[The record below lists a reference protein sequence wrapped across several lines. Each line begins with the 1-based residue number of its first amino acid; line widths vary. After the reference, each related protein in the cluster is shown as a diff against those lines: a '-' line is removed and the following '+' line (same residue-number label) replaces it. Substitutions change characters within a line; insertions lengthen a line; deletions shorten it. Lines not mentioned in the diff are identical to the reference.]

1 MNQLIFFR
9 ELHSLSNHK
18 VAFIIISL
26 LILAW
31 FCVPAEAQ
39 ENAHYELWNTY
50 STRHFVSKYRFW
62 LRNDF
67 GINHSFDEES
77 STEYLIRPRLIINLG
92 NIVEFHP
99 GIDFRFSHFPKSDN
113 TFELRTW
120 QGLLVHWPDIGRV
133 MFDHFYRFEQRFFW
147 IEGIPQEDFS
157 LRSRFRLNTRLP
169 INNYAITDNTFFV
182 DFRGEIFLAHDN
194 GVKEKFAST
203 VRLGINL
210 GFRQNAKWRYQLTG
224 YIDGGKNAQ
233 SDNRTATRYIMEAS
247 VRTTF

>member
-1 MNQLIFFR
+1 
-9 ELHSLSNHK
+9 
-18 VAFIIISL
+18 
-26 LILAW
+26 
-31 FCVPAEAQ
+31 
-39 ENAHYELWNTY
+39 
-50 STRHFVSKYRFW
+50 
-62 LRNDF
+62 
-67 GINHSFDEES
+67 
-77 STEYLIRPRLIINLG
+77 
-92 NIVEFHP
+92 
-99 GIDFRFSHFPKSDN
+99 
-113 TFELRTW
+113 
-120 QGLLVHWPDIGRV
+120 